1 MSEASPTTHQD
12 RKRAMHPIA
21 TLTRRWRALPAFGK
35 SLLSLALMA
44 LLVLAYFAWAY
55 TQMPGAILCIHNHTE
70 RPIFGYAINGNW
82 GGNASAYGGG
92 GAVCCARIEGDPLEV
107 QWIKDVTQDQ
117 YEAGAREE
125 TITREIPSPPRTRQ
139 DRYLHVHFFPGD
151 QVRVAWSANLDSPY
165 EDLKEAPDKEVQ
177 AP

>member
-1 MSEASPTTHQD
+1 MSKAISPVYRTRQH
-12 RKRAMHPIA
+12 AMNPVA
-21 TLTRRWRALPAFGK
+21 PLTRRWRALPAFGK

-44 LLVLAYFAWAY
+44 LLALAYFAWAY
-55 TQMPGAILCIHNHTE
+55 TQMPGSILYIHNHTE

-107 QWIKDVTQDQ
+107 QWIKSITQAQ
-117 YEAGAREE
+117 YEAGAHEE
-125 TITREIPSPPRTRQ
+125 TIMREVPNPPRTRE

-151 QVRVAWSANLDSPY
+151 QVRLAWSANLDSPY
-165 EDLKEAPDKEVQ
+165 ENLKEAPDKEVQ

>member
-1 MSEASPTTHQD
+1 MS
-12 RKRAMHPIA
+12 PIDI
-21 TLTRRWRALPAFGK
+21 LSRRWRALPAFGK
-35 SLLSLALMA
+35 SLLTLALIA
-44 LLVLAYFAWAY
+44 LLALAYFAWAY
-55 TQMPGAILCIHNHTE
+55 TRMPGAILYIHNHTE

-107 QWIKDVTQDQ
+107 QWIKGRTGEQVRQ
-117 YEAGAREE
+117 GVKKE
-125 TITREIPSPPRTRQ
+125 TTTREVPNPPRTRQ

-151 QVRVAWSANLDSPY
+151 QVRLAWSSNLDSPY
-165 EDLKEAPDKEVQ
+165 ENLKEAPDKEVQ

>member
-1 MSEASPTTHQD
+1 MSDITHQN
-12 RKRAMHPIA
+12 RKPTMNPIQ
-21 TLTRRWRALPAFGK
+21 TLSRRWRALPAFGK
-35 SLLSLALMA
+35 SLLSLVLIA

-55 TQMPGAILCIHNHTE
+55 TRMPGAILYIHNHTE

-107 QWIKDVTQDQ
+107 QWIKSMTQAQ

-125 TITREIPSPPRTRQ
+125 TITREIPNPARTRQ

-151 QVRVAWSANLDSPY
+151 QVRLFWSPSLDSPY

-177 AP
+177 VP